1 MTELIYPELSYTVQ
15 GALYDV
21 YNELRYFEL
30 SEEGWE
36 NALLIA
42 LEGREVAAR
51 RQVEYELRY
60 KGYRV
65 GRFFVDVLA
74 DGKLLLELKVEA
86 SVTT

>member
-1 MTELIYPELSYTVQ
+1 MTEIIYPELSYTVQ

-21 YNELRYFEL
+21 YNELRYLEL

-36 NALLIA
+36 SAFLIV
-42 LEGREVAAR
+42 LEERGVSAR

-65 GRFFVDVLA
+65 GRFLWTYWPMR
-74 DGKLLLELKVEA
+74 
-86 SVTT
+86 SCCSN